1 MVGGPVERDAA
12 VTKLLGGRAS
22 VSNPLKVARA
32 RSTTVYASSAIW
44 PSHAEAARISAL
56 TRAFKQK
63 REKAGFECH
72 PACRTTKML
81 ALEPIILAS
90 FRKIELALCGF
101 LFGSE
106 AIVFMFLFL
115 LTDK

>member
-1 MVGGPVERDAA
+1 MSKETG
-12 VTKLLGGRAS
+12 
-22 VSNPLKVARA
+22 
-32 RSTTVYASSAIW
+32 ASSEGQIADD
-44 PSHAEAARISAL
+44 
-56 TRAFKQK
+56 
-63 REKAGFECH
+63 EKAGFECH

-115 LTDK
+115 LTDKTDSRGRAKRGRRVPSSPLQWAEGATSAGRHFAKRSQFSMPQAAGN